1 MDLGDPHG
9 GTQAFSHALAV
20 DTPRTIEAAV
30 IPPQPPEPHGSI
42 PLDWV
47 LLLLCHTLE
56 RLVWDIGEKPAC

>member
-9 GTQAFSHALAV
+9 GTQASSHTLPV
-20 DTPRTIEAAV
+20 DTPKTIEAAV
-30 IPPQPPEPHGSI
+30 IPPQPPETHGSI

-56 RLVWDIGEKPAC
+56 RLVWGIGEKPAC